1 MHGGQGKSV
10 SGIFSGTSL
19 DVSHR
24 LLTPCFDSM
33 VFLAHGS
40 TCHQQPGGGLL
51 HCCWQ
56 VLAVAEKRKT
66 ALKRKIS
73 ALQVSSKE
81 KLEEAEKKMT
91 KIHSQASKLPNLSNM
106 LKAAFM

>member
-1 MHGGQGKSV
+1 MAALVISNQGG
-10 SGIFSGTSL
+10 
-19 DVSHR
+19 
-24 LLTPCFDSM
+24 M
-33 VFLAHGS
+33 
-40 TCHQQPGGGLL
+40 
-51 HCCWQ
+51 CCTASCSQ

-66 ALKRKIS
+66 ALKRKIG